1 MNAGINCAIG
11 FSKSLL
17 RLVLIFA
24 LLITLSSCG
33 KIASNP
39 NSNGSVSIDSA
50 NGLLSATDVKLP
62 LGASLLS
69 YAEAFV
75 RDDTI
80 YIYSKVSPDVLMLST
95 EPLGKKLGNIKTQA
109 ADSLCVDSD
118 GDIWLIRTDFT
129 NDEYGNDSA
138 QITLTEISSDG
149 VIKRSSDV
157 SFLHTNSALVPD
169 KILIDDKGYMHIV
182 ANSHRGNCILLLDT
196 NREELTEQS
205 VLCVLNDGSDIARLS
220 TGEVVVGN
228 RTDSGYELKLVDVEK
243 SSWGKRW
250 TLDAPFKRIHSGNDN
265 YLFLDDGAN
274 IFRYSLD
281 TGELSLQANC
291 IISGLQSFGT
301 LFSETNPNQY
311 LILRLDDSDYSD
323 ATRVLTVLENSS
335 TTDNEPVILRLAT
348 LNSFYLNN
356 IVLSFNRSNS
366 NTKIEIVDYSVYN
379 TSYNDNT
386 GTTKMIAD
394 IITGKAPD
402 IYDLTNLPVDKYAAK
417 NMLANLYEF
426 MDNDPEIERD
436 NYLENILT
444 ACEVDGKLYEIIP
457 WYFISTVAGRT
468 KDLGENIGWTFNEF
482 KQLTDSMPD
491 MRTFSQ
497 YFTRYDFL
505 KCALFLNTSELI
517 DWSNGD
523 CYFDSEY
530 FIDIL
535 EFAATLPTEHDPSWD
550 NESCDIYEG
559 KQLLIYHEFNLIN
572 SVNRIRSLY
581 RDDITFKGFPAST
594 GSGNVISTYLS
605 LGISAASPYQNEAW
619 SFIRGF
625 LTESY
630 QNSMPIRYAMLPL
643 MSSSLDKVMESHRS
657 EVATWNGVLIMGD
670 LELKTFKE
678 PDYDIPKA
686 YELIRSA
693 DRVMRVDYDLMNIV
707 LEEADSFFA
716 SDKSAAEVARIIQ
729 ARVQI
734 YVSEQK

>member
-1 MNAGINCAIG
+1 MNAGIIYAIS

-24 LLITLSSCG
+24 FIITLSSCG
-33 KIASNP
+33 NIPSNS

-62 LGASLLS
+62 LGTSLRS

-95 EPLGKKLGNIKTQA
+95 EPLGKKLGNIITQA

-149 VIKRSSDV
+149 VIQRSSDV

-250 TLDAPFKRIHSGNDN
+250 TLDASFKSIHSGNDN
-265 YLFLDDGAN
+265 YLFLDDGTN

-291 IISGLQSFGT
+291 IISGLQSFGA
-301 LFSETNPNQY
+301 LFSEIKPNQY
-311 LILRLDDSDYSD
+311 LILRLDDNDHTD
-323 ATRVLTVLENSS
+323 ATRILTVLENSS
-335 TTDNEPVILRLAT
+335 TNGDEPVILRLAT
-348 LNSFYLNN
+348 LNPFYLNN
-356 IVLSFNRSNS
+356 IVLAFNRSNS
-366 NTKIEIVDYSVYN
+366 NIKIEIVDYSIYN

-386 GTTKMIAD
+386 GTTKMITD

-402 IYDLTNLPVDKYAAK
+402 IYDLTNLPVDKYVAK
-417 NMLANLYEF
+417 NMLADLYEF
-426 MDNDPEIERD
+426 MDKDPEIERE

-444 ACEVDGKLYEIIP
+444 ACEIDDKLYANTICYASADE
-457 WYFISTVAGRT
+457 FFAG
-468 KDLGENIGWTFNEF
+468 
-482 KQLTDSMPD
+482 Q
-491 MRTFSQ
+491 
-497 YFTRYDFL
+497 
-505 KCALFLNTSELI
+505 
-517 DWSNGD
+517 SNG
-523 CYFDSEY
+523 
-530 FIDIL
+530 I
-535 EFAATLPTEHDPSWD
+535 
-550 NESCDIYEG
+550 
-559 KQLLIYHEFNLIN
+559 
-572 SVNRIRSLY
+572 
-581 RDDITFKGFPAST
+581 AS
-594 GSGNVISTYLS
+594 
-605 LGISAASPYQNEAW
+605 
-619 SFIRGF
+619 
-625 LTESY
+625 
-630 QNSMPIRYAMLPL
+630 
-643 MSSSLDKVMESHRS
+643 
-657 EVATWNGVLIMGD
+657 
-670 LELKTFKE
+670 
-678 PDYDIPKA
+678 
-686 YELIRSA
+686 
-693 DRVMRVDYDLMNIV
+693 
-707 LEEADSFFA
+707 
-716 SDKSAAEVARIIQ
+716 
-729 ARVQI
+729 
-734 YVSEQK
+734 